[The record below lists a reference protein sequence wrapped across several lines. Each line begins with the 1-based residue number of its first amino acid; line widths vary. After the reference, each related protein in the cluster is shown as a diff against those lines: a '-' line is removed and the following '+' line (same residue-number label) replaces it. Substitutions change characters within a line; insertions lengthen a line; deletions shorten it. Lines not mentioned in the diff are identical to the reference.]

1 MSLLYKS
8 VNILY
13 LRLYAESMRHF
24 TSLLGAFQVRG
35 SLKKVDF
42 SYFATSISP
51 K

>member
-13 LRLYAESMRHF
+13 LRLYPESMRHF
-24 TSLLGAFQVRG
+24 TSLRVAFQVRG
-35 SLKKVDF
+35 SLKKIDF
-42 SYFATSISP
+42 IYFAASISP

>member
-13 LRLYAESMRHF
+13 FRICAEFPRRY

-35 SLKKVDF
+35 SLKKIDF
-42 SYFATSISP
+42 SYFAASISP